1 MLEDLKPPVKIL
13 SCKVRAIAETLDDKD
28 AVIFREACE
37 SNLWQ
42 PFVLSRELR
51 KKGIQ
56 ISDRTIKNH
65 RIKDCSCWKI

>member
-13 SCKVRAIAETLDDKD
+13 SCKVRTIAATLNEKD
-28 AVIFREACE
+28 AVIFKEACE
-37 SNLWQ
+37 SHAWQ

-51 KKGIQ
+51 KKGIE

-65 RIKDCSCWKI
+65 RLKDCSCWKI